1 MLLKILNRKKFCT
14 IKNDL
19 IKIKLIICDV
29 DGVLTD
35 GKLTYDTNE
44 GISRNFDVK
53 DGLGIKIIQDLGI
66 KFSIISGG
74 KGSSILSR
82 AKDLKIEE
90 VFIEVKDKREKI
102 LYLKE
107 KFKFSKNE
115 ILFVGDDLNDLVV
128 KNLVGIFCCPKD
140 SYSFVK
146 KKADFISSKKGGNG
160 VIREIVDL
168 IIKSKRSL
176 PESKKID
183 EWVGTN

>member
-1 MLLKILNRKKFCT
+1 MFLKILKRKKFFT

-35 GKLTYDTNE
+35 GKLTYDTNG

-82 AKDLKIEE
+82 AKDLKIQLE
-90 VFIEVKDKREKI
+90 R
-102 LYLKE
+102 L
-107 KFKFSKNE
+107 
-115 ILFVGDDLNDLVV
+115 
-128 KNLVGIFCCPKD
+128 
-140 SYSFVK
+140 
-146 KKADFISSKKGGNG
+146 
-160 VIREIVDL
+160 
-168 IIKSKRSL
+168 
-176 PESKKID
+176 
-183 EWVGTN
+183 